1 MWGRSV
7 LASIPKQAERRGL
20 HVFGSELEK
29 DTLLSFP
36 AHTLQ
41 CTCSCLM
48 WSVDMPVVVYAM
60 GFCGEMS
67 G

>member
-41 CTCSCLM
+41 CICS

-60 GFCGEMS
+60 RL
-67 G
+67 